1 MFPERGR
8 DNGIHNQLYDF
19 ASVARSYNKEI
30 TCNRDTRNKSL
41 AICSYN
47 EIREPSE
54 IENGIFYIGACQEK
68 NQLENQFLH
77 IIKI

>member
-1 MFPERGR
+1 MTYST
-8 DNGIHNQLYDF
+8 NQFTILLSSEDTEIPSF
-19 ASVARSYNKEI
+19 ISDKEI

-68 NQLENQFLH
+68 NQLEYQFLH

>member
-1 MFPERGR
+1 MTYST
-8 DNGIHNQLYDF
+8 NQFTILLSSEDTEIPSF
-19 ASVARSYNKEI
+19 ISDKEI

-47 EIREPSE
+47 EIKNQAKKKMEFFTSE
-54 IENGIFYIGACQEK
+54 HVKKK
-68 NQLENQFLH
+68 NQLEYQFLH

>member
-1 MFPERGR
+1 MTYST
-8 DNGIHNQLYDF
+8 NQFTILLSSEDTEIPSF
-19 ASVARSYNKEI
+19 ISDKEI